1 MLKFILTK
9 NLTNPKTYN
18 RSQFLYKSFKMD
30 IIYLKNSGFYIK
42 SNKEFVLIDKPFG
55 YYLNYYPKIDKD
67 FTLENLMFILMK
79 HQIDV
84 DNLFVA
90 QTAGF
95 SLKPYF
101 EKMQLSNLK
110 KEKSN
115 ISKIIF
121 SWVGQI
127 DNIKEFGKPKY
138 EISEYVN
145 VSGKVQNDK
154 QLYSLSFVHL
164 NEIKNANFKLVT
176 KIKFS
181 HLDFGE
187 RWDENRKTIK
197 KNFFKGVKSFTL
209 HHIIGAFLNEISF
222 YGYPE
227 NTDAVANEILQR
239 NKSDKSYP
247 IETLWLK
254 LARQKLKSLNKKKLT
269 KKNILRLEKT
279 NKEIAYYEKLKQE
292 KTNDK

>member
-1 MLKFILTK
+1 M
-9 NLTNPKTYN
+9 N
-18 RSQFLYKSFKMD
+18 
-30 IIYLKNSGFYIK
+30 IIYFKKSGIYIK
-42 SNKEFVLIDKPFG
+42 SNKEFVVIDRPFG
-55 YYLNYYPKIDKD
+55 FYLNYYPKIDKD
-67 FTLENLMFILMK
+67 FTTENLMDNLMTYETE
-79 HQIDV
+79 I
-84 DNLFVA
+84 DNLFA
-90 QTAGF
+90 SETRGY

-101 EKMQLSNLK
+101 EKMQLPDSRE
-110 KEKSN
+110 EKSN

-145 VSGKVQNDK
+145 VSGKIQNEK
-154 QLYSLSFVHL
+154 QSYGLSFVHL

-176 KIKFS
+176 KIKFT
-181 HLDFGE
+181 HIDFGD

-209 HHIIGAFLNEISF
+209 RDIIGAFLNEISF

-227 NTDAVANEILQR
+227 NTDEVAEKVMKR
-239 NKSDKSYP
+239 GKTEKSYP
-247 IETLWLK
+247 IETLWLE
-254 LARQKLKSLNKKKLT
+254 LARKKLKSLLKKEHT

-279 NKEIAYYEKLKQE
+279 SKEIGYYESLLQE
-292 KTNDK
+292 KNKDK